1 MMKPEGDDA
10 IFGGGPKKVSSTPLS
25 LQQRRRKTIF
35 LNAIGLV
42 LDIDRSVPTL
52 RSHDCIR
59 MFDARNTPRKG
70 AVSSGSIEKGKCN
83 TMLIIVG
90 GFTQLDRC
98 VNKCKYTI
106 YVQKWLCKLYTQYV
120 FMYKMH
126 YLHCYKNIV
135 FRYFVILLLKV

>member
-10 IFGGGPKKVSSTPLS
+10 IFGGEPKKVSSTPLS

-70 AVSSGSIEKGKCN
+70 AVSSGNIEKGKCN
-83 TMLIIVG
+83 TMLIIAGV
-90 GFTQLDRC
+90 FTQLDRC

-106 YVQKWLCKLYTQYV
+106 YVQKWLCKLYTQFV

-126 YLHCYKNIV
+126 YLHCYKNIA
-135 FRYFVILLLKV
+135 R